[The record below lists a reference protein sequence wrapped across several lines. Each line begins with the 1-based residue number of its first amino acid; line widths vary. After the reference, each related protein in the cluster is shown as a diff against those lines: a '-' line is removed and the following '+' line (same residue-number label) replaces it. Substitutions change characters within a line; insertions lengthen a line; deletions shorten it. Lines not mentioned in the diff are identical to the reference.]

1 MQIRKPA
8 VADLFYPASP
18 EELHAY
24 LNSVMFEPEKKI
36 KPKALIVPHAGYV
49 YSGEVAAKAYSLID
63 SFDTYIVMGPNHTG
77 LGAEISIFDGIY
89 QMPFGDVE
97 PDIELI
103 EAIAKNEYAQID
115 YYAHLQEHSIEV
127 QLPFINYIS
136 KKPYKIVPIV
146 VGTHNVAKL
155 YSMAE
160 TIAEIVRNA
169 NKDILMVVSTDMNHY
184 EDQTITLMKDKD
196 AIGMLKQLDEN
207 GLMRIT
213 QLKGITMC
221 GVSAAY
227 IAIAAAKM
235 LNAKSCQIVEH
246 KTSGDVS
253 GDYTKVVGYLSAY
266 IE

>member
-1 MQIRKPA
+1 MYIRKPA
-8 VADLFYPASP
+8 VADMFYPGSP
-18 EELHAY
+18 SQLKAY
-24 LNSVMFEPEKKI
+24 LDSVMFQPDVKV

-97 PDIELI
+97 PDLELI
-103 EAIAKNEYAQID
+103 ESIAKNEYAQID
-115 YYAHLQEHSIEV
+115 YYAHLQEHSLEV
-127 QLPFINYIS
+127 QLPFIDYIS

-160 TIAEIVRNA
+160 TIAETI
-169 NKDILMVVSTDMNHY
+169 KDAGKDVLIVVSTDMNHY
-184 EDQTITLMKDKD
+184 EDQTTTLIKDKN
-196 AIGMLKQLDEN
+196 AIDMIKQLNEN

-213 QLKGITMC
+213 QFKGITMC

-227 IAIAAAKM
+227 IAIAAAKI
-235 LNAKSCQIVEH
+235 LGANACTIVEH
-246 KTSGDVS
+246 KTSGDVNS
-253 GDYTKVVGYLSAY
+253 DYSKVVGYLSAY